1 MAVKKQTTRKTESPK
16 VSKPKDQGA
25 AVIVKL
31 QRPPLFNPMTGEPAK
46 AIPTTFEPR
55 HEWPAFVKNPLGYV
69 IAEVV
74 YLPEGAKT
82 VEEILEGK

>member
-31 QRPPLFNPMTGEPAK
+31 QRPPLFNPMTGKPAK
-46 AIPTTFEPR
+46 RYRR
-55 HEWPAFVKNPLGYV
+55 HLNHDTSGLH
-69 IAEVV
+69 
-74 YLPEGAKT
+74 L
-82 VEEILEGK
+82 